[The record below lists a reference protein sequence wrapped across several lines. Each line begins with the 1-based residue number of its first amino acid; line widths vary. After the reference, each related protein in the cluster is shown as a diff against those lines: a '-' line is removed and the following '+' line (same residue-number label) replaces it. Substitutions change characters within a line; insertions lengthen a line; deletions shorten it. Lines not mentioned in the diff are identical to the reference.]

1 MRLVLISFAV
11 FILSAFSRA
20 QGFKSAAEIGVF
32 GGGSYYIG
40 DLNPNRHF
48 VDSKLAYGLIFRYNL
63 TTRYSLRFNATY
75 GEVWANDADNSNEFQ
90 VNRNLS
96 FKSKLFELAFGMEL
110 DMFKYRIT
118 DMKYPITPYF
128 FYQFAYARINPK
140 TEFDG
145 NEVALQPLG
154 TEGQASGLP
163 RTKNN
168 RYSLNQFTV
177 PLGIGL
183 KFNLRARVAMSIEYG
198 IRKTFTDYMDD
209 VSGNYV
215 NRDFLRES
223 NGPLAADLSDRSLV
237 VSGDHSG
244 TNRGNSVAKDWYAFY
259 GIMITIKP
267 FKKDICDMRGWR

>member
-1 MRLVLISFAV
+1 MRFLLVLI
-11 FILSAFSRA
+11 LSAGLHSITFA
-20 QGFKSAAEIGVF
+20 QGFKSAAEIGFF

-48 VDSKLAYGLIFRYNL
+48 VDSKPAFGMIFRYNL
-63 TTRYSLRFNATY
+63 STRYSLRANVTY
-75 GEVWANDADNSNEFQ
+75 GNIYANDADNTDAFK

-96 FKSKLFELAFGMEL
+96 FKSHLLELAFGMEI

-140 TEFDG
+140 TDYGG
-145 NEVALQPLG
+145 NEIALQPLG
-154 TEGQASGLP
+154 TEGQGTGLVG
-163 RTKNN
+163 TKRN

-183 KFNLRARVAMSIEYG
+183 KFNLRPRVAMSIEYG
-198 IRKTFTDYMDD
+198 IRKTFSDYFDD
-209 VSGNYV
+209 VAGKYV
-215 NRDFLRES
+215 DQDYLRAE

-237 VSGDHSG
+237 LYGDNTG
-244 TNRGNSVAKDWYAFY
+244 TNRGTSASKDWYAFY
-259 GIMITIKP
+259 GIMLTFKP
-267 FKKDICDMRGWR
+267 FKRDICDMRGWR